1 MAEEEVTVRS
11 WLVRQV
17 RGWLPD
23 GNPLRRGTDRAGAL
37 IGVWLT
43 VMAVMA
49 LVTVTPA
56 VSHLAAN
63 SAAAMQRAQMSSR
76 HQVTAVLLQ
85 RATPTTSNDD
95 YPLRLGATIT
105 ARWTYPA
112 GQRHTGPIVVGEN
125 LRAGARVA
133 IWVDQAGAVT
143 SPPMNASQVAV
154 TADLAG
160 MGAVIVVVT
169 VALCTGLG
177 LRRALDRR
185 RMAAWDAEWADAEE
199 RWHHQRW

>member
-1 MAEEEVTVRS
+1 M
-11 WLVRQV
+11 
-17 RGWLPD
+17 PD

-43 VMAVMA
+43 VMAALA

-63 SAAAMQRAQMSSR
+63 SAVAVQRAQISSR

-85 RATPTTSNDD
+85 KATPTTSNDD
-95 YPLRLGATIT
+95 YPLKLGATAT

-112 GQRHTGPIVVGEN
+112 RQRHTGLIVVSEN
-125 LRAGARVA
+125 LQAGARVA
-133 IWVDQAGAVT
+133 IWVDQTGAVT
-143 SPPMNASQVAV
+143 SPPMSASQVAV

-177 LRRALDRR
+177 LRRVLDRR

>member
-1 MAEEEVTVRS
+1 VRS

-23 GNPLRRGTDRAGAL
+23 SNPLRRGTDRAWAL

-43 VMAVMA
+43 VMAAVAM
-49 LVTVTPA
+49 VTVTPA

-63 SAAAMQRAQMSSR
+63 SAAAVQRAQMSSL

-85 RATPTTSNDD
+85 KATPATSNSD
-95 YPLRLGATIT
+95 YPVILGATAT

-112 GQRHTGPIVVGEN
+112 GQRHTGLIVVSED
-125 LRAGARVA
+125 LQAGARVA
-133 IWVDQAGAVT
+133 IWVDRTGAVA
-143 SPPMNASQVAV
+143 SLPMNASQVAM

-160 MGAVIVVVT
+160 MGAVIAVVT

-177 LRRALDRR
+177 LRRVLNQR
-185 RMAAWDAEWADAEE
+185 RMAAWDAEWADAEQ